1 MARCTKKGIPW
12 KWKSQRWN
20 LSVGDVKAFVIRKSA
35 SSRSVDCSSGKSL
48 NDHVG
53 LVHVGAK
60 SCLPI
65 RLHFFKVLGD
75 HKDDTN
81 ISSMKSEIQSID
93 DLLGAL

>member
-1 MARCTKKGIPW
+1 MKILGNGKTQG
-12 KWKSQRWN
+12 WN
-20 LSVGDVKAFVIRKSA
+20 LSVRDVKALVIRESA
-35 SSRSVDCSSGKSL
+35 SSRSVDCCCGKSL

-53 LVHVGAK
+53 LVHVGVK

-81 ISSMKSEIQSID
+81 ISSMKSEIQSIA